1 NAWCDL
7 PYLHLFFL
15 SSLKYL
21 NKILYHPF
29 LSSVSA
35 MKLYYH
41 KSILSLT
48 LLHLAT
54 TATAQGTINLALAT
68 SNDETA
74 ASASIPFNTLF
85 DASKLQKVV
94 SLHVN
99 SGTSIPISQSDIK
112 CQCFTDKEGKQALGE
127 PFNTDF
133 PGAELGAKPVKI
145 GAIFCSDEEGL
156 KKQMEGVSPAP
167 KVEIAA
173 FTPTST
179 KTAGASVSSATSAP
193 SQQQQQVPTASLRFA
208 LSTDPSDDSSTQ
220 MPVPVDKIVPFS
232 ISNKKPVFSI
242 VIINVSGGGESSSDG
257 LICQAFADSEAKK
270 PIAAGFGLEEE
281 RVLGGELVAVNA
293 VG

>member
-1 NAWCDL
+1 MK
-7 PYLHLFFL
+7 LHL
-15 SSLKYL
+15 
-21 NKILYHPF
+21 NKAL
-29 LSSVSA
+29 
-35 MKLYYH
+35 
-41 KSILSLT
+41 LSLT
-48 LLHLAT
+48 LVHLAT

-85 DASKLQKVV
+85 DASKFQKVV

-127 PFNTDF
+127 TFNTDF
-133 PGAELGAKPVKI
+133 PGAELGAEPVTI

-156 KKQMEGVSPAP
+156 KKKMEGVSPAP

-173 FTPTST
+173 FIPTST
-179 KTAGASVSSATSAP
+179 KTAGASISSATSAP
-193 SQQQQQVPTASLRFA
+193 SQQQQAPTASLRFA

-220 MPVPVDKIVPFS
+220 MPVPVDKIAPFS
-232 ISNKKPVFSI
+232 VNNKKPVFSI
-242 VIINVSGGGESSSDG
+242 AVINVSGGGESSSDG
-257 LICQAFADSEAKK
+257 LVCQAFADSEAKK

-281 RVLGGELVAVNA
+281 RVLGGELVAVDA
-293 VG
+293 VGCAMLGGGGFGGSWGLVGSGS